1 MYMADPVVDTVP
13 EDEELVMDD
22 EDFGGDMLLSVLTT
36 DEGESITNVL
46 AKLSEATEA
55 IGKHFEKQN
64 LILVKILSALQAAKP
79 CACAGPASQ

>member
-36 DEGESITNVL
+36 DDGESITAVL

-55 IGKHFEKQN
+55 ISKHFEKQN

-79 CACAGPASQ
+79 CACAAPASQ